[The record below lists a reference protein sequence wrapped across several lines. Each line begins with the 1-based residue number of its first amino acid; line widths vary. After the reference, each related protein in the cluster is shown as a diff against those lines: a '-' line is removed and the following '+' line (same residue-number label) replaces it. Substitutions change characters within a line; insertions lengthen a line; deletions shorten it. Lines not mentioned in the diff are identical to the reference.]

1 MLTVLLLIPLI
12 GVIGIIL
19 GCSNERQSRQVAL
32 LVSLANFAL
41 SLVLWGEYDGN
52 CSHFQFVQDWSSVT
66 FCHFIIGLDG
76 ISLFFVLLTTFI
88 IPTCILGTP
97 NLSPLGRSRLLP
109 TKTGASNQSGNI
121 SAVKSFLISLLVI
134 ETLLI
139 ALFVVLDLLL
149 FYICFESVL
158 IPLFL
163 MIGIWSHSQHKVRA
177 SFMLFLYTLFGSLF
191 MLLSFIALYMSIG
204 STDYQL
210 IATSCI
216 QPEIQK
222 ILWLG
227 IFLALAIKTPLVP
240 FHIWLPLAHTE
251 APLAG
256 SMLLA
261 GVILKM
267 ATYGYLRILLPL
279 FPEASSYYTPLVYT
293 LCTISIIYTSLSTLR
308 QINLKSII
316 AYASISHM
324 AIATMGVFSNNV
336 QGIEGSI
343 LLSVAHGLASPAL
356 FISVGVLYDRWHTLI
371 LPYYRGLTS
380 TMPLFS
386 LLFFI
391 FCLANMAVPLTA
403 NFLGEFLSF
412 AGAYQRN
419 PFITI
424 LASSSVVLTAAYTIW
439 TYNRVCLG
447 SPSRYLYP
455 CLDISRREFFLL
467 LPFLLLIFVLGIVPF
482 VILDSL
488 HFSVSSLIY
497 SKISPFQAVPM
508 PVEGSP

>member
-1 MLTVLLLIPLI
+1 MLTVLLLTPLI
-12 GVIGIIL
+12 GVAGIIL
-19 GCSNERQSRQVAL
+19 GCSNERQSKQVAL
-32 LVSLANFAL
+32 LASLANFAL

-52 CSHFQFVQDWSSVT
+52 CGHFQFVQDWSSVT

-76 ISLFFVLLTTFI
+76 LSLFFVLLTTFI
-88 IPTCILGTP
+88 IPSCILGTP
-97 NLSPLGRSRLLP
+97 LGPKDWSPRFQGLGALP
-109 TKTGASNQSGNI
+109 RVPSTMASI
-121 SAVKSFLISLLVI
+121 PAVKSFLIALLVV

-139 ALFVVLDLLL
+139 ALFVVVDLLL

-163 MIGIWSHSQHKVRA
+163 LIGIWSQSQHKVRA
-177 SFMLFLYTLFGSLF
+177 SFMLFLCTLFGSLF
-191 MLLSFIALYMSIG
+191 MLLSFIAIYMSIG

-216 QPEIQK
+216 QPEVQN

-240 FHIWLPLAHTE
+240 FHICLPLAHTE

-279 FPEASSYYTPLVYT
+279 FPEASSYFTPLVYT

-308 QINLKSII
+308 QVNLKSII

-324 AIATMGVFSNNV
+324 AIATMGVFSNTV

-356 FISVGVLYDRWHTLI
+356 FISVGVLYDRWHTLL

-412 AGAYQRN
+412 AGAYQRK
-419 PFITI
+419 
-424 LASSSVVLTAAYTIW
+424 
-439 TYNRVCLG
+439 
-447 SPSRYLYP
+447 
-455 CLDISRREFFLL
+455 
-467 LPFLLLIFVLGIVPF
+467 GIP
-482 VILDSL
+482 LRN
-488 HFSVSSLIY
+488 
-497 SKISPFQAVPM
+497 
-508 PVEGSP
+508 

>member
-1 MLTVLLLIPLI
+1 
-12 GVIGIIL
+12 
-19 GCSNERQSRQVAL
+19 
-32 LVSLANFAL
+32 
-41 SLVLWGEYDGN
+41 
-52 CSHFQFVQDWSSVT
+52 
-66 FCHFIIGLDG
+66 
-76 ISLFFVLLTTFI
+76 
-88 IPTCILGTP
+88 
-97 NLSPLGRSRLLP
+97 
-109 TKTGASNQSGNI
+109 
-121 SAVKSFLISLLVI
+121 
-134 ETLLI
+134 
-139 ALFVVLDLLL
+139 
-149 FYICFESVL
+149 
-158 IPLFL
+158 
-163 MIGIWSHSQHKVRA
+163 
-177 SFMLFLYTLFGSLF
+177 
-191 MLLSFIALYMSIG
+191 MSIG

-216 QPEIQK
+216 KPEVQN

-279 FPEASSYYTPLVYT
+279 FPEASSYFTPLVYT

-308 QINLKSII
+308 QVNLKSII

-324 AIATMGVFSNNV
+324 AIATMGVFSNTV

-356 FISVGVLYDRWHTLI
+356 FICVGVLYDRWHTLI

-386 LLFFI
+386 LLFFV

-447 SPSRYLYP
+447 SPSRYLNP
-455 CLDISRREFFLL
+455 CLDITRREYYLL
-467 LPFLLLIFVLGIVPF
+467 LPFLLLIFVLGILPLV
-482 VILDSL
+482 VLDSL

-497 SKISPFQAVPM
+497 SKISPPFSFDKLYFWFFPRGFVISPVPSSYLC
-508 PVEGSP
+508 P

>member
-1 MLTVLLLIPLI
+1 MLTVLLLTPLI
-12 GVIGIIL
+12 GVVGIIL

-32 LVSLANFAL
+32 LASLANFAL

-52 CSHFQFVQDWSSVT
+52 CGHFQFVQDWSSVT

-88 IPTCILGTP
+88 IPTCILG
-97 NLSPLGRSRLLP
+97 SPALTIIP
-109 TKTGASNQSGNI
+109 SGKANI
-121 SAVKSFLISLLVI
+121 PAVKSFLIALLVI

-163 MIGIWSHSQHKVRA
+163 LIGIWSHSQHKVRA

-216 QPEIQK
+216 KPEVQY

-279 FPEASSYYTPLVYT
+279 FPEASSYFTPLVYT

-308 QINLKSII
+308 QVNLKSII

-324 AIATMGVFSNNV
+324 AIATMGVFSNTV

-356 FISVGVLYDRWHTLI
+356 FICVGVLYDRWHTLI

-386 LLFFI
+386 LLFFV

-455 CLDISRREFFLL
+455 CLDITRREFFLL
-467 LPFLLLIFVLGIVPF
+467 LPFLLLIFVLGILPF
-482 VILDSL
+482 VVLDSL

-497 SKISPFQAVPM
+497 SKISPPF
-508 PVEGSP
+508 SFDKL

>member
-1 MLTVLLLIPLI
+1 MLTVLLLTPLI
-12 GVIGIIL
+12 GVVGIIL

-32 LVSLANFAL
+32 LASLANFAL

-52 CSHFQFVQDWSSVT
+52 CGHFQFVQDWSSVT

-88 IPTCILGTP
+88 IPTCILG
-97 NLSPLGRSRLLP
+97 SPALTSIP
-109 TKTGASNQSGNI
+109 SNTANI
-121 SAVKSFLISLLVI
+121 PLFKYFLIALLVI

-191 MLLSFIALYMSIG
+191 MLLSFIAIYMSIG

-216 QPEIQK
+216 KPEVQN

-279 FPEASSYYTPLVYT
+279 FPEASSYFTPLVYT

-308 QINLKSII
+308 QVNLKSII

-324 AIATMGVFSNNV
+324 AIATMGVFSNTV

-356 FISVGVLYDRWHTLI
+356 FICVGVLYDRWHTLI

-386 LLFFI
+386 LLFFV

-447 SPSRYLYP
+447 SPSRYLNP
-455 CLDISRREFFLL
+455 CLDITRREYYLL
-467 LPFLLLIFVLGIVPF
+467 LPFLLLIFVLGILPLV
-482 VILDSL
+482 VLDSL

-497 SKISPFQAVPM
+497 SQNSPSF
-508 PVEGSP
+508 EINS

>member
-1 MLTVLLLIPLI
+1 MLTVLLLTPLI
-12 GVIGIIL
+12 GVVGIIL

-32 LVSLANFAL
+32 LASLANFAL

-52 CSHFQFVQDWSSVT
+52 CGHFQFVQDWSSVT
-66 FCHFIIGLDG
+66 FCHFIVGLDG

-88 IPTCILGTP
+88 IPTCILG
-97 NLSPLGRSRLLP
+97 SPALTSS
-109 TKTGASNQSGNI
+109 ANI
-121 SAVKSFLISLLVI
+121 TAVKSFLITLLVI

-163 MIGIWSHSQHKVRA
+163 LIGIWSQSQHKVRA
-177 SFMLFLYTLFGSLF
+177 SFMLFLYTLFGSIF

-210 IATSCI
+210 IATSSI
-216 QPEIQK
+216 KPEVQN

-279 FPEASSYYTPLVYT
+279 FPEASSYFTPLVYT

-308 QINLKSII
+308 QVNLKS
-316 AYASISHM
+316 
-324 AIATMGVFSNNV
+324 
-336 QGIEGSI
+336 
-343 LLSVAHGLASPAL
+343 
-356 FISVGVLYDRWHTLI
+356 
-371 LPYYRGLTS
+371 
-380 TMPLFS
+380 
-386 LLFFI
+386 
-391 FCLANMAVPLTA
+391 
-403 NFLGEFLSF
+403 
-412 AGAYQRN
+412 
-419 PFITI
+419 
-424 LASSSVVLTAAYTIW
+424 
-439 TYNRVCLG
+439 
-447 SPSRYLYP
+447 
-455 CLDISRREFFLL
+455 
-467 LPFLLLIFVLGIVPF
+467 
-482 VILDSL
+482 
-488 HFSVSSLIY
+488 
-497 SKISPFQAVPM
+497 
-508 PVEGSP
+508 